1 MRKSEDEKPQSAAE
15 EREQKAEERLTRAA
29 KLNLTPTQIAD
40 RLRQS
45 VVGQDEAVRVV
56 ATYLATH
63 LATNV
68 SRAASGMPCLGNVP
82 RLPNLL
88 LVGPTGCGKSALL
101 RACTSLTGL
110 PAAVADATQLTETG
124 WVGETAGDWLK
135 GLLAQ
140 ANGSTTLCEQ
150 GLLMIDEC
158 DKRVAVP
165 GPHRDI
171 SGAGAQD
178 ALLRLLDHAVVNIE
192 IQEGPGSRRYIPIR
206 TQSMLIML
214 AGAFVSCE
222 DHVARRLRGKGRLGF
237 SSATDPTSGLSAEEL
252 RARLTAADLISMGLK
267 PEIVGRI
274 GRVVMMNDLDRASMR
289 QILAEV
295 HGGPVRTLNAIADRM
310 GFRLEFPPRLL
321 DAIVDRALASG
332 LGARALHTFTAK
344 AAERALHEVPDLIR
358 KVGRTVPWG
367 CTVVELRS
375 DSLDNGYWRARHELP
390 RSHKAIEIPAEPAT
404 RARLAARGG

>member
-15 EREQKAEERLTRAA
+15 EREQKAEERLARAA
-29 KLNLTPTQIAD
+29 QLNLTPTQIAE

-68 SRAASGMPCLGNVP
+68 SRAASGMPFLANVP

-88 LVGPTGCGKSALL
+88 LVGPTGCGKTQLA
-101 RACTSLTGL
+101 RAAATLTGL
-110 PAAVADATQLTETG
+110 PATVADATQLTETG
-124 WVGETAGDWLK
+124 WVGESASDWIR

-140 ANGSTTLCEQ
+140 ANGSTKLCEQ
-150 GLLMIDEC
+150 GLLVVDEF
-158 DKRVAVP
+158 DKIVAVP
-165 GPHRDI
+165 GPHKDI

-178 ALLRLLDHAVVNIE
+178 SLMKLLEHSVVNVE
-192 IQEGPGSRRYIPIR
+192 IQDGPGSRRYIPIR

-237 SSATDPTSGLSAEEL
+237 SSATDPTSGLSADEL
-252 RARLTAADLISMGLK
+252 RGRLSAADLVSMGMK

-274 GRVVMMNDLDRASMR
+274 GRIVMMNDLDRASMR

-295 HGGPVRTLNAIADRM
+295 HGGPVKTLNAIADRM

-332 LGARALHTFTAK
+332 LGARALHTFAAK
-344 AAERALHEVPDLIR
+344 AAERALHEVPDLVR

-390 RSHKAIEIPAEPAT
+390 YSHKEIEVAEQTPT
-404 RARLAARGG
+404 RARRAARGG